1 MYFSVIFDLSSSFSA
16 VGEGV
21 VIVLVSVAAV
31 GSLLA
36 DIVVP
41 VSSKLQMMLY
51 SAAYLVACLNVDLL
65 PRVILFISSVLA
77 HFIVLSS
84 LLLR

>member
-1 MYFSVIFDLSSSFSA
+1 MIFDLSSSFSA

-21 VIVLVSVAAV
+21 VIVLVSIAAI
-31 GSLLA
+31 GALLA

-41 VSSKLQMMLY
+41 VSSNLQIMLY
-51 SAAYLVACLNVDLL
+51 SAAYLVACLNIDLL
-65 PRVILFISSVLA
+65 PVVILFISSVLA
-77 HFIVLSS
+77 YLILLSS